1 MSRHRIYQPKQSHHQ
16 HLVYVRWHAGDDR
29 PVTAYYGPFD
39 NVADAA
45 GFEESFSREHGG
57 LIDDWRIEVVI
68 PVERMETFD
77 A

>member
-1 MSRHRIYQPKQSHHQ
+1 MSRRRVYQPKQSHQ
-16 HLVYVRWHAGDDR
+16 HLVYVRWHAADNR
-29 PVTAYYGPFD
+29 PIAAFYGPFD

-45 GFEESFSREHGG
+45 GFEEAFTRDHLGV
-57 LIDDWRIEVVI
+57 IDDCRIEDVI